1 MLNGKMWIVIPA
13 YNEAKN
19 IGQVIK
25 ELQEVTS
32 NIVVVNDGSVDATG
46 EIVRSSGA
54 FLIDHMIN
62 RGMGAALQ
70 TGNEF
75 ALAQGAEVI
84 VHFDADGQMQVKDI
98 TKMIEPILNEQT
110 DLTLGSRFLDN
121 KSKVPWTKKYM
132 IHKPAIVF
140 HWLFTGLKLS
150 DAHCGF
156 RALSRKAAQKIEIT
170 QDRMAHATEILDQIR
185 IHDLKFTEISV
196 EIVYNEYGQRFRSGF
211 KILRDLFMAKIF
223 RK

>member
-1 MLNGKMWIVIPA
+1 MLNEKAWIVIPA

-25 ELQEVTS
+25 DLLEVSS
-32 NIVVVNDGSVDATG
+32 NIVVINDGSDDTTSEV
-46 EIVRSSGA
+46 VSSLGVY
-54 FLIDHMIN
+54 LVEHIIN

-75 ALAQGAEVI
+75 ALAQGAEAI

-98 TKMIEPILNEQT
+98 AKMIEPIFNDQF

-121 KSKVPWTKKYM
+121 KSKVPLTKKYL
-132 IHKPAIVF
+132 IHKPAIIF

-156 RALSRKAAQKIEIT
+156 RALSKKAAQKIKIR

-185 IHDLKFTEISV
+185 IHDLRFKEIPV